1 MLRICLFH
9 LPRRFMQSLVWKQ
22 QWIAPLDAKC
32 KIKTGRVWEHKTGKL
47 IAPNNILIF
56 TDFWHYVRAVLNQH
70 LVSSSSHLQANGN
83 GASGTGIKNKCH
95 SMFLSVQICGG
106 LKHDF
111 TYCSYASNII
121 ATLKVEGWQKCACIL
136 NLDNC
141 AAACIYGAEQSI
153 TVPLLQVAE
162 DTWMDA
168 CIQAEVAST
177 GVWEAEVMHLLPGY
191 IQPWADLL
199 YVLLNC
205 NMLFSSFEDWLSGKG
220 NRFYL

>member
-1 MLRICLFH
+1 
-9 LPRRFMQSLVWKQ
+9 MQSLVGKQ

-70 LVSSSSHLQANGN
+70 LVSSSSHLQTNGN
-83 GASGTGIKNKCH
+83 EASGIRITNKCH
-95 SMFLSVQICGG
+95 SIFLSVQICGG

-111 TYCSYASNII
+111 THCSCASNII
-121 ATLKVEGWQKCACIL
+121 ATLKVEGWQKRACIL

-141 AAACIYGAEQSI
+141 AAACKCGAEQSI

-162 DTWMDA
+162 DNWMDA
-168 CIQAEVAST
+168 CIQAEVTST
-177 GVWEAEVMHLLPGY
+177 GVWDAEVMYLLPGY

-199 YVLLNC
+199 YVLLSC
-205 NMLFSSFEDWLSGKG
+205 NMLFLSFGDWLSGKG
-220 NRFYL
+220 NRFYLYDCY

>member
-1 MLRICLFH
+1 
-9 LPRRFMQSLVWKQ
+9 MQSLVGKQ

-70 LVSSSSHLQANGN
+70 LVSSSSHLQTNGN
-83 GASGTGIKNKCH
+83 EASGIRITNKCH
-95 SMFLSVQICGG
+95 SIFLSVQICGG

-111 TYCSYASNII
+111 THCSCASNII
-121 ATLKVEGWQKCACIL
+121 ANLKVEGWQKRACIL

-141 AAACIYGAEQSI
+141 AAACKCGAEQSI

-162 DTWMDA
+162 DNWMDA
-168 CIQAEVAST
+168 CIQAEVTST
-177 GVWEAEVMHLLPGY
+177 GVWDAEVMYLLPGY

-199 YVLLNC
+199 YVLLSC
-205 NMLFSSFEDWLSGKG
+205 NMLFLSFGDWLSGKG
-220 NRFYL
+220 NRFYLYDCY

>member
-1 MLRICLFH
+1 
-9 LPRRFMQSLVWKQ
+9 MQSLVGKQ

-32 KIKTGRVWEHKTGKL
+32 KIKTGRVWELKTGKL

-70 LVSSSSHLQANGN
+70 LVSSSSHLQTNGN
-83 GASGTGIKNKCH
+83 EASGIRITNKCH
-95 SMFLSVQICGG
+95 SIFLPVQICGG

-111 TYCSYASNII
+111 THCSYASNII
-121 ATLKVEGWQKCACIL
+121 ATLKVEGWQKRACIL

-141 AAACIYGAEQSI
+141 AAACKCGAEQSI

-162 DTWMDA
+162 DNWMDA
-168 CIQAEVAST
+168 CIQAEVTST
-177 GVWEAEVMHLLPGY
+177 GVWDAEVMYLLAGY

-199 YVLLNC
+199 YVLLSC
-205 NMLFSSFEDWLSGKG
+205 NMLFLSFGDWLSGKG
-220 NRFYL
+220 NRFYLYDCY